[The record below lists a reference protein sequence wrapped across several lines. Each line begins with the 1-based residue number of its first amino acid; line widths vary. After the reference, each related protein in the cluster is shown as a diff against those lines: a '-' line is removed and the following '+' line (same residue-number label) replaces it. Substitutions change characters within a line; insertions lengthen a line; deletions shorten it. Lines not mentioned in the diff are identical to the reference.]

1 MIDKI
6 KINNRL
12 SLSKNKRKKFSMQG
26 SIMQKMHEHKISGGY
41 LTLLRLTL
49 GFTFLTTALSN
60 LFKGAYTTSGF
71 ITTIEFF
78 INQDGH
84 VVTPFDSILRDLIYP
99 YATFIAIGWMILEF
113 VIALSLIFG
122 VLTRLGSVLGVLT
135 TINLGILTLGVDWPW
150 TYVIMFV
157 GFVTCALTSA
167 GKWYGLDF
175 WIKDKL
181 PEKLVIILI

>member
-78 INQDGH
+78 IKQLNLSYH
-84 VVTPFDSILRDLIYP
+84 FVKELVVSLRLNENN
-99 YATFIAIGWMILEF
+99 GLVMITM
-113 VIALSLIFG
+113 S
-122 VLTRLGSVLGVLT
+122 
-135 TINLGILTLGVDWPW
+135 
-150 TYVIMFV
+150 
-157 GFVTCALTSA
+157 
-167 GKWYGLDF
+167 
-175 WIKDKL
+175 
-181 PEKLVIILI
+181 